1 MKPTPAGARMTHV
14 LLVEDDPDAA
24 LTLRAMINADRFTV
38 AVAHTLRDARR
49 QVALQQP
56 DIVLLDLQLP
66 DGNGMDLFADP
77 QFAASCEV
85 VLITGHASLD
95 TSIKA
100 LRLGAADY
108 LVKPINLRQL
118 EGVLSRFMKPA
129 ALQAEV
135 AGMAA
140 TVSEDGHFGH
150 LWGKSPPMRRLYE
163 QVSRVA
169 VTAVTVF
176 ITGESGSGKEV
187 VAQTV
192 HDLSRRRKQPFLAV
206 NCGAISHNLIESE
219 IFGHEKGSFTGAERM
234 HQGFFE
240 RANGGTLF
248 LDEITEMPLELQVKL
263 LRVLETGRFMRV
275 GSSTTLETDVRV
287 IAATNR
293 EPMQAVA
300 DGKLREDLLY
310 RLNVFPI
317 ELPPLRERLSDVPLL
332 ADHFL
337 KQVVAQ
343 EGTAKRFSAAAL
355 DHLGRYRWP
364 GNVRELRNVVQRAYV
379 MASEPVIDTSWLPR
393 LQQLNGSVGAPEPAP
408 AAVPSGETATTA
420 TATTA
425 TTTATATP
433 ATTAAAA
440 APAAAGMPGQ
450 GPAPGPE
457 VPSVV
462 LPIGISMAQAER
474 ELILATLLHFHHHKE
489 RTAATLGVSLKTLYN
504 RLKEYAATDS
514 AFGELPPP

>member
-1 MKPTPAGARMTHV
+1 MKPSPAGTGITHV
-14 LLVEDDPDAA
+14 LIVEDDPDAA
-24 LTLRAMINADRFTV
+24 LTLREMIGVERFTV

-49 QVALQQP
+49 QIVLQQP

-66 DGNGMDLFADP
+66 DGNGMDLFADA

-85 VLITGHASLD
+85 VLITGHASLE

-108 LVKPINLRQL
+108 LVKPINPRQL
-118 EGVLSRFMKPA
+118 QGVLSRFMKPA
-129 ALQAEV
+129 VLQAEV
-135 AGMAA
+135 DSMAA
-140 TVSEDGHFGH
+140 TVSADGHFGH
-150 LWGKSPPMRRLYE
+150 LWGNSPPMRRLYE
-163 QVSRVA
+163 QVARVA
-169 VTAVTVF
+169 ATAVTVF

-275 GSSTTLETDVRV
+275 GSTTSQESDVRV

-293 EPMQAVA
+293 QPKQAVA
-300 DGKLREDLLY
+300 EGRLREDLLY

-317 ELPPLRERLSDVPLL
+317 ELPPLRDRLSDVPLL
-332 ADHFL
+332 VNHFL
-337 KQVVAQ
+337 KAIVEQ
-343 EGTAKRFSAAAL
+343 EGTAKSFSAEAL
-355 DHLGRYRWP
+355 AHLSRYHWP
-364 GNVRELRNVVQRAYV
+364 GNVRELRNVVQRTYV
-379 MASEPVIDTSWLPR
+379 MAQGPVIDTSWLPA
-393 LQQLNGSVGAPEPAP
+393 LEHGETAAPAPPPAAPEPA
-408 AAVPSGETATTA
+408 AAQAAAGAPPPPGSSPP
-420 TATTA
+420 
-425 TTTATATP
+425 TP
-433 ATTAAAA
+433 AP
-440 APAAAGMPGQ
+440 APAA
-450 GPAPGPE
+450 
-457 VPSVV
+457 PSVV
-462 LPIGISMAQAER
+462 LPIGISMAEAER
-474 ELILATLLHFHHHKE
+474 ELILATLLHLHHHKE

-504 RLKEYAATDS
+504 RLKDYAAEGDDVDN
-514 AFGELPPP
+514 ARPPG

>member
-1 MKPTPAGARMTHV
+1 MKSQAAGSTVSHV
-14 LLVEDDPDAA
+14 LIVEDDADAA
-24 LTLRAMINADRFTV
+24 LTLRAMIGSDRFTV
-38 AVAHTLRDARR
+38 ALAHSLRDARR
-49 QVALQQP
+49 QIALQQP

-66 DGNGMDLFADP
+66 DGNGMDLFTDTA
-77 QFAASCEV
+77 FAASCEV

-118 EGVLSRFMKPA
+118 QGVLSRFMKPA

-135 AGMAA
+135 ASMTA
-140 TVSEDGHFGH
+140 TLSEDGHFGH
-150 LWGKSPPMRRLYE
+150 LWGNSAPMRRLYE

-219 IFGHEKGSFTGAERM
+219 IFGHEKGSFTGAERQ

-263 LRVLETGRFMRV
+263 LRVLETGRYMRV
-275 GSSTTLETDVRV
+275 GSTTTQETDVRV

-300 DGKLREDLLY
+300 AGKLREDLLY

-343 EGTAKRFSAAAL
+343 EGTARRFSPEAL
-355 DHLGRYRWP
+355 DHLARYRWP

-379 MASEPVIDTSWLPR
+379 MATGPVIDTDWLPR
-393 LQQLNGSVGAPEPAP
+393 LGAGPAP
-408 AAVPSGETATTA
+408 DAAAGTAASAASPVP
-420 TATTA
+420 
-425 TTTATATP
+425 ATP
-433 ATTAAAA
+433 APPLT
-440 APAAAGMPGQ
+440 PADGPG
-450 GPAPGPE
+450 A
-457 VPSVV
+457 PSVA
-462 LPIGISMAQAER
+462 LPIGTSLAEAER
-474 ELILATLLHFHHHKE
+474 TLILATLLHFHHHKE

-504 RLKEYAATDS
+504 RLKDYAAADGL
-514 AFGELPPP
+514 GEALDRPDTLPGDLPPA